1 VVGIQ
6 DAAKRPQQ
14 AVGEQDPPYPVAR
27 TPRSYQCANQG
38 EGEEGQETQHPSDGA
53 ERAPLAR
60 GIHRLCEHVQNDGGS
75 GIGQAASLA
84 FSREGARVVVAS
96 RGTQAGEERVRAIGA
111 AGGEAV

>member
-1 VVGIQ
+1 
-6 DAAKRPQQ
+6 
-14 AVGEQDPPYPVAR
+14 
-27 TPRSYQCANQG
+27 
-38 EGEEGQETQHPSDGA
+38 
-53 ERAPLAR
+53 
-60 GIHRLCEHVQNDGGS
+60 VQNDGGS